1 MTNRKNISIFIVDD
15 DPGFV
20 LRMTRLLAVLESV
33 ESIHTAGSY
42 EEAMVWFTHTVPDMI
57 LLDINLPGK
66 SGISLLKKIKEKG
79 YPSRVIL
86 ISNHSESYYREKCIK
101 LGALHFLD
109 KTAEF
114 ERLPAIIED
123 LSGNSSYILS

>member
-1 MTNRKNISIFIVDD
+1 MTNRRNISIFIVDD

-20 LRMTRLLAVLESV
+20 LRMTRLLAGIEIV
-33 ESIHTAGSY
+33 ESIHSAASY
-42 EEAMVWFTHTVPDMI
+42 EDAMEWFTHTVPDMV

-79 YPSRVIL
+79 YPSRAIL
-86 ISNHSESYYREKCIK
+86 ISNHAESYYREKCIK

-114 ERLPAIIED
+114 EKVPAIVED
-123 LSGNSSYILS
+123 VSGNNFYSVP